1 MVGQAVYSL
10 TSGNELEMLFEA
22 EVAGKPSPVALTN
35 HAYWNLSGG
44 LKRKV
49 SAGHTL
55 RVQADKYLV
64 LGEHMVREGGRRP
77 TARPERPSAGKQAG
91 RLAGRHV
98 MASCSPLGCLLCPAR
113 SLPASSG
120 LWSRR
125 PSTSGTRWRSETASR
140 R

>member
-64 LGEHMVREGGRRP
+64 LGEHMVREADDRQQGRRGP
-77 TARPERPSAGKQAG
+77 RQGSRQAG
-91 RLAGRHV
+91 GWLGV
-98 MASCSPLGCLLCPAR
+98 M
-113 SLPASSG
+113 
-120 LWSRR
+120 
-125 PSTSGTRWRSETASR
+125 
-140 R
+140 